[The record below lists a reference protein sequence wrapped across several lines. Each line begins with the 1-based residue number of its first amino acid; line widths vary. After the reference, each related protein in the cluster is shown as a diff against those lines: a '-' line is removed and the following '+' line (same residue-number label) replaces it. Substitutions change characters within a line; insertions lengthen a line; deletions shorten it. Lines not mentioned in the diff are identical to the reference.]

1 MNPLTATITQYFT
14 ELVQIDSP
22 SGSEQQVAKYLQ
34 AWLKRNG
41 FSHKQDKT
49 GNLYASRNCDQRNAQ
64 PLLLCAHMDTVQP
77 GVGIVPVLQEGY
89 FQSVG
94 DTILGADDKASVAAI
109 MVAVEKMLTTKSC
122 QEKAL
127 ELLFTVKEETGGG
140 VEHFPFEWIKS
151 KRAIVCDLARPI
163 GALGIGSP
171 FIINFRMMIRGKAAH
186 ASKPES
192 GKNAFIGLQKILQ
205 AIQVGNLDDG
215 MTTIN
220 IGTLRGGTTINTIP
234 ELCEL
239 AGEVRSFRK
248 DLYSTHLSR
257 IQKVALQV
265 EKDTGLDIVFSTDG
279 FCPGYLYE
287 QDNSWVQKIGQI
299 LQTNTQKPVSYEKSF
314 GVSDAN
320 ILADQGIAT
329 VVLSDGVLNAHTVH
343 EKVALPDIEQL
354 SKIIEKI
361 LLRVV

>member
-1 MNPLTATITQYFT
+1 MSATTATITQYFT

-22 SGSEQQVAKYLQ
+22 SGSEQQVAQYLL
-34 AWLKRNG
+34 AWLERNG
-41 FSHKQDKT
+41 FSHKQDEI
-49 GNLYASRNCDQRNAQ
+49 GNLYASRNCNQSSVE

-77 GVGIVPVLQEGY
+77 GVGIVPVVQEGY
-89 FQSVG
+89 FQSAG

-109 MVAVEKMLTTKSC
+109 MVAVEKMLTTKSG

-140 VEHFPFEWIKS
+140 VEHFPFEWITS

-171 FIINFRMMIRGKAAH
+171 FIINFRINIRGKAAH
-186 ASKPES
+186 ASQPDI

-205 AIQVGNLDDG
+205 AIEVGNLDDG

-220 IGTLRGGTTINTIP
+220 IGTLKGGTTINTIP

-239 AGEVRSFRK
+239 AGEVRSFRE
-248 DLYSTHLSR
+248 DLYSTHLAS

-265 EKDTGLDIVFSTDG
+265 EKDTGLLIDFSTDG
-279 FCPGYLYE
+279 YCPGYLYE
-287 QDNSWVQKIGQI
+287 LDSPWVLEVGKVLHDSI
-299 LQTNTQKPVSYEKSF
+299 KRPVSYEKSF

-320 ILADQGIAT
+320 ILAAEGITT
-329 VVLSDGVLNAHTVH
+329 VVLSDGVMNAHTVH
-343 EKVALPDIEQL
+343 EKVALADMVML
-354 SKIIEKI
+354 CK
-361 LLRVV
+361 VVENVLQATH